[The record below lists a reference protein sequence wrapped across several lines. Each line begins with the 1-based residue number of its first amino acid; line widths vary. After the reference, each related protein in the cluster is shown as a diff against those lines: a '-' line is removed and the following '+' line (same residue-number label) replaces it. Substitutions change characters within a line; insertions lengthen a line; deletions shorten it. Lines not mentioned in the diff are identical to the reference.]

1 MTRNLIERNDPIL
14 RAIAAEVP
22 LKDIGSKKTQVVVN
36 KMKKALH
43 AEDDGVAIAA
53 PQIGASLQ
61 IFIVKGSNST
71 TRQDRIFFNP
81 KITKASRKK
90 NKVEEGCLSL
100 RYLYGQVLRHDKVS
114 IEAYDESG
122 KKLNV
127 GASGLLAQIFQHEID
142 HLKGVLFV
150 DKAEDLRDIPPEKH
164 D

>member
-1 MTRNLIERNDPIL
+1 MTQNLVERNDPVL

-22 LKDIGSKKTQVVVN
+22 LKDISSKKMQVVIN
-36 KMKKALH
+36 KMKEALH

-53 PQIGASLQ
+53 PQVGVPLQ
-61 IFIVKGSNST
+61 IFIVRGSNST

-100 RYLYGQVLRHDKVS
+100 RYLYGQVLRHDKVT
-114 IEAYDESG
+114 IEAYDEGG
-122 KKLNV
+122 KKIMV

-142 HLKGVLFV
+142 HLKGVLFI
-150 DKAEDLRDIPPEKH
+150 DKAEDVKNVPPTSH